1 MVRSALAL
9 VVSLGLALTS
19 PALAQSA
26 DTYDTRLGAARS
38 YIDATLRDLDVNE
51 LVRTMYRPVLAQ
63 LASSGVQLSQGQIDR
78 IEALYLAEMTQP
90 LLDILNQ
97 QDRVMADLFTL
108 EEIQT
113 LAAFYDTPVGRSVMQ
128 KLPRVVEAQQP
139 AILAMVQ
146 GTMPRLIPQIQAI
159 IQTR

>member
-1 MVRSALAL
+1 MVRPALAL
-9 VVSLGLALTS
+9 AVSLGLALAT
-19 PALAQSA
+19 PAFAQST
-26 DTYDTRLGAARS
+26 DTYDARLAAARS
-38 YIDATLRDLDVNE
+38 YIDATLRDLDVAE
-51 LVRTMYRPVLAQ
+51 LVRTMYRPVIDQ
-63 LASSGVQLSQGQIDR
+63 LAASGMQLTQSQIDR

-108 EEIQT
+108 EEIRT

-139 AILAMVQ
+139 AILGMVQ

-159 IQTR
+159 IQTP